1 MSSSFLNLT
10 FPFFS
15 NNYPHFAQIQ
25 IQTRNHQPLLL
36 RRRRFRGFG
45 FLREAKSSSKRC
57 RLAPAM
63 ASSMELPLLPFGLSE
78 VLVPSESKTLH
89 LYEARYLALLEED
102 TMQLPF
108 HYRSSLPMSL
118 MKKSKL
124 FVHFILDPI
133 MVDEAS
139 AEPSFAARYGCLVL
153 IENVEKLDVGAL
165 VSIRGV
171 GRIKIVK
178 FAQASKRKIFSD
190 SGNFNHCCIVQAA
203 PFLKGVVIP
212 EKDDDPESLSRLS
225 SKVSEMKEALHS
237 LNSLEIKLKAPK
249 EAPLQTRTANSLA
262 WAEKTPSIDCDE
274 AFIPSLSERLS
285 FAGFQPFDNHRQP
298 GMISLIQHFAKNTKL
313 ELIGALTGSTESEL
327 LKLQSKKLQ
336 AMEVKD
342 TINRLDES
350 LELSKENVSRVA
362 ARLAIQSLEIQR
374 DKVMLEV

>member
-1 MSSSFLNLT
+1 MSNCVSFSPMSSSFLNLT

-89 LYEARYLALLEED
+89 LYEARYLALLEE
-102 TMQLPF
+102 
-108 HYRSSLPMSL
+108 SL

-178 FAQASKRKIFSD
+178 FAQAT
-190 SGNFNHCCIVQAA
+190 

-212 EKDDDPESLSRLS
+212 EKDGDPESLSRLS

-285 FAGFQPFDNHRQP
+285 FAGFQPV
-298 GMISLIQHFAKNTKL
+298 
-313 ELIGALTGSTESEL
+313 TE
-327 LKLQSKKLQ
+327 
-336 AMEVKD
+336 
-342 TINRLDES
+342 
-350 LELSKENVSRVA
+350 
-362 ARLAIQSLEIQR
+362 
-374 DKVMLEV
+374 

>member
-1 MSSSFLNLT
+1 MSNCVSFSPMSSSFLNLT

-89 LYEARYLALLEED
+89 LYEARYLALLEE
-102 TMQLPF
+102 
-108 HYRSSLPMSL
+108 SL

-178 FAQASKRKIFSD
+178 FAQAT
-190 SGNFNHCCIVQAA
+190 

-285 FAGFQPFDNHRQP
+285 FAGFQPV
-298 GMISLIQHFAKNTKL
+298 
-313 ELIGALTGSTESEL
+313 TGSTESEL

-362 ARLAIQSLEIQR
+362 ARLAIQSLEIQ
-374 DKVMLEV
+374 

>member
-1 MSSSFLNLT
+1 MSCSLLNLT
-10 FPFFS
+10 FPLLSNS
-15 NNYPHFAQIQ
+15 NNHPHFSQTQ
-25 IQTRNHQPLLL
+25 IQTRNRHPLL
-36 RRRRFRGFG
+36 RHRRFRDFG
-45 FLREAKSSSKRC
+45 FPREAEASNKRC

-89 LYEARYLALLEED
+89 LYEARYLALLEE
-102 TMQLPF
+102 
-108 HYRSSLPMSL
+108 SL

-124 FVHFILDPI
+124 FVHFVLDPI
-133 MVDEAS
+133 MVDESS

-171 GRIKIVK
+171 GRIKIMK
-178 FAQASKRKIFSD
+178 FAQAS
-190 SGNFNHCCIVQAA
+190 

-212 EKDDDPESLSRLS
+212 EKDGDPESLSKLS
-225 SKVSEMKEALHS
+225 SKVTEMKESLHS

-274 AFIPSLSERLS
+274 AFIPSLSERVS
-285 FAGFQPFDNHRQP
+285 FAGFQPV
-298 GMISLIQHFAKNTKL
+298 
-313 ELIGALTGSTESEL
+313 TGSTESEL
-327 LKLQSKKLQ
+327 LKLQSKKLR
-336 AMEVKD
+336 AMEEKD

-362 ARLAIQSLEIQR
+362 ARLAIQSLEIQ
-374 DKVMLEV
+374 

>member
-178 FAQASKRKIFSD
+178 FAQAT
-190 SGNFNHCCIVQAA
+190 

-285 FAGFQPFDNHRQP
+285 FAGFQP
-298 GMISLIQHFAKNTKL
+298 HFAKNTKL

-362 ARLAIQSLEIQR
+362 ARLAIQSLEIQ
-374 DKVMLEV
+374 